1 MERVQETK
9 LSEGSCQWRGAW
21 KVIVSPHLFKSLKEM
36 EEFKARKKKKN
47 TTEKPQMMR
56 YNSAARY
63 IHKILTD
70 FSVLYEGK

>member
-1 MERVQETK
+1 MPVAGGMESHCVSTSIQELKRNGGVQSK
-9 LSEGSCQWRGAW
+9 
-21 KVIVSPHLFKSLKEM
+21 
-36 EEFKARKKKKN
+36 KKKKN